1 VVLEKSLKISRKYI
15 ELSKPDLSKLV
26 VSKLVLAWFVGL
38 PALADP
44 AMIKRIVPAKVN
56 PPDPFWVGFFNIL
69 NYASGIAVV
78 TFIVLGIIWF
88 IKNRNILDDADE
100 EIEGEGAT
108 SSEPEVR
115 ADSSGSEKSEPAAN

>member
-1 VVLEKSLKISRKYI
+1 MVLEKSLKISRKYI
-15 ELSKPDLSKLV
+15 GLSKLV
-26 VSKLVLAWFVGL
+26 ISKLVLAWFVGL

-88 IKNRNILDDADE
+88 IKNRNILDDVDE
-100 EIEGEGAT
+100 EMESESTAST
-108 SSEPEVR
+108 EPEVR
-115 ADSSGSEKSEPAAN
+115 VDASSAEKSEPAPN

>member
-1 VVLEKSLKISRKYI
+1 MVLEKSLKISRKYI

-108 SSEPEVR
+108 SYEPEVR